1 MKTLKRIL
9 SVILV
14 ASMIFTSNAMI
25 TLAESAEGATITE
38 TIGEETI
45 SIEASS
51 ETVIV
56 ETSET
61 AVGVNADIV
70 GAKLGEPEDGATETS
85 VNASETTVAAS
96 ETTVGANTDTEN
108 VGANTENVGA
118 NTENVG
124 ANTENVGASEIT
136 VGANEATVGANARGA
151 RVDDIATASDAE
163 EDNNVAADIEEIKIA
178 SASTAEIKTNDEEL
192 FGANT
197 VYYAIAQNATTLQT
211 KLYFSSSDLSTNTT
225 IGTII
230 ESGTVGT
237 YDNQADRPWRREAY
251 PISDAEILDN
261 IKPTSMKNWFYN
273 VDFSNSITGFDKID
287 TSDVTDM
294 TGLFRQNFGITSLD
308 LSSWDTSN
316 VTTME
321 RMFQDCVSLTSLNIS
336 GFNTSNVTNTSHMFN
351 NCRALTTLDVSHFD
365 TSNVTDMSGMF
376 LYCLGLTSLDISNFN
391 TSNVTVMAGMFGNSE
406 NITTITLPATLDTSH
421 VTNMGNMFGNCKQLT
436 TIDLSHFNTTS
447 VTEMRRMFINCE
459 ALTALDLSTFNTNA
473 VTNMNSMF
481 SGCTG
486 IDTITVS
493 SDFVTTNVTDSTD
506 MFANCTSLE
515 GSQGTTLSSVGDVT
529 DKTYARI
536 DGGTAAP
543 GLFSGTATPP
553 ATPIEILSISGL
565 PNPSGE
571 GDHILPAGNV
581 TALNLSNLKINV
593 KNDDNSTSEINYTGH
608 ESDFT
613 FEPATLATS
622 TTSLKIKYRNTL
634 EKTIDNIFVYA
645 TTDIKNITGVA
656 HTPTKTVYATGEAF
670 DPTGLEIQVTQ
681 FDGTTTTKTYA
692 TNPSDF
698 TFTPNPITAGT
709 TGVTVKYGR
718 YDNCTY
724 VIPIVTVKKAST
736 FTVNDGGID
745 KYYVAGE
752 TITAANFH
760 NLTLNVTNEDSTTE
774 TITYATHPEYFTFN
788 PALGTPLT
796 SNQNDIKISYGGKT
810 VSVPIVV
817 EPTGNASGAT
827 EGTPPTRTNYT
838 TGDPFDPRGL
848 IITVTYPG
856 GITKTIEYN
865 DETKNDFTF
874 SPNPFATPAEPL
886 TSDMDHVTVIYKGA
900 TTNIPVNVRKEISTF
915 TVINGPT
922 NTEYS
927 KGDKFDPTG
936 IKVRLTFTDN
946 TTEDIEYSDT
956 TKDMFTFTPDLSHE
970 FDNTDVGNKVQIS
983 ISGLT
988 PQAIDDMDEVANDSV
1003 VAVMLDADGNPQVV
1017 HNISR
1022 DDFIHALDDAINNGA
1037 IGFHEY
1043 TADGIND
1050 AKNKYDKYAPK
1061 TMNKDE
1067 AIAKHDE
1074 YVAAGLTTS
1083 KFIAATYDRP
1093 VPEDITVPAD
1103 TPVKKTYTIGDTFDP
1118 TGLEIVAT
1126 YADGT
1131 TAVIKY
1137 TDYPDDFTFKPAL
1150 NTKLTLDTTEII
1162 VTYKGIVIHIPLT
1175 INKVNVSNIVV
1186 PSNVQ
1191 VKRTYTEGDK
1201 FDPTGLAITV
1211 NYINGASEII
1221 KYDDHKNEFT
1231 FNPNLNTTLTTR
1243 NTKIDITYAGKT
1255 ISLALEVNEE
1265 INPNPYHPS
1274 GDGGNSGGGSDP
1286 SRGPMGD
1293 LTKNPEYANLVN
1305 EQGSRE
1311 VNTSNNLPTTDLMTD
1326 TTLVF
1331 NLLAYPENAAA
1342 PKINA
1347 VDINGNQGYGQ
1358 WQHVPGTTTW
1368 YFVSGNFNK
1377 PTEPVGFL
1385 RNGWYNLGWK
1395 GESNWYNFDNGG
1407 VMRIGWYQENN
1418 KIYYLE
1424 ADLNS
1429 SWYGRAV
1436 VGTKVIGGITYNF
1449 GNDGAL
1455 IP

>member
-9 SVILV
+9 SVILI

-38 TIGEETI
+38 TISEETI

-56 ETSET
+56 E
-61 AVGVNADIV
+61 
-70 GAKLGEPEDGATETS
+70 
-85 VNASETTVAAS
+85 ASETTVAAS
-96 ETTVGANTDTEN
+96 ETTVGAN
-108 VGANTENVGA
+108 
-118 NTENVG
+118 
-124 ANTENVGASEIT
+124 
-136 VGANEATVGANARGA
+136 ARGA
-151 RVDDIATASDAE
+151 LDSVATASDAEDTAEENEEVDDDIAIISDAE

-197 VYYAIAQNATTLQT
+197 VYYAIAQNATTFQN
-211 KLYFSSSDLSTNTT
+211 KLYFSSSDLSASTT
-225 IGTII
+225 IGNIQ
-230 ESGTVGT
+230 ESGTVGI
-237 YDNQADRPWRREAY
+237 YDNEADRPWRREAY
-251 PISDAEILDN
+251 PISGAEILDT

-308 LSSWDTSN
+308 LSSLDTSN

-336 GFNTSNVTNTSHMFN
+336 GFNTSNVTNMSSMFN

-391 TSNVTVMAGMFGNSE
+391 TSNVTTMVGMFGNSE

-421 VTNMGNMFGNCKQLT
+421 VTNMANMFGNCKHLT
-436 TIDLSHFNTTS
+436 TIDLSHFNTTN

-459 ALTALDLSTFNTNA
+459 ALTTLDLSTFNTNA

-481 SGCTG
+481 SGCIG

-493 SDFVTTNVTDSTD
+493 SDFVTTNVTDSDD

-536 DGGTAAP
+536 DGGTTAP

-553 ATPIEILSISGL
+553 TPIEILSISGL

-622 TTSLKIKYRNTL
+622 TISLKIKYRNTL

-752 TITAANFH
+752 TITTANFH

-810 VSVPIVV
+810 ISVPIVV

-900 TTNIPVNVRKEISTF
+900 TTNIPVTVRKEISTF

-936 IKVRLTFTDN
+936 IKVRLTFTDS

-970 FDNTDVGNKVQIS
+970 FDSTDVGNKVQIS

-1003 VAVMLDADGNPQVV
+1003 VAVMLDANGNPQIV

-1067 AIAKHDE
+1067 AIAKYDE

-1093 VPEDITVPAD
+1093 VPEDITIPTDA
-1103 TPVKKTYTIGDTFDP
+1103 PVKKTYTIGDTFDP

-1126 YADGT
+1126 YEDGT

-1137 TDYPDDFTFKPAL
+1137 TDYPNDFTFKPAL
-1150 NTKLTLDTTEII
+1150 NTKLTSDTDEII

-1186 PSNVQ
+1186 PSNVP
-1191 VKRTYTEGDK
+1191 VKRTYTVGDK

-1231 FNPNLNTTLTTR
+1231 FNPSLNTILTTR

-1265 INPNPYHPS
+1265 INPNPEPYHPS

-1377 PTEPVGFL
+1377 PTEPVGLL

-1436 VGTKVIGGITYNF
+1436 VGTKVIDGITYNF
-1449 GNDGAL
+1449 GTNGAL
-1455 IP
+1455 MP